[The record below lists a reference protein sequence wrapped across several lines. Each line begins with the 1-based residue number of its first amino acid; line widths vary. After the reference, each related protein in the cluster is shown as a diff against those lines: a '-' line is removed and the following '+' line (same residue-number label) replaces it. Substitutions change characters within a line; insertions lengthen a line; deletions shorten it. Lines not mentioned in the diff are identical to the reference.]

1 MKTRIRHAVTA
12 VGSGV
17 ALVATGAT
25 IQGGAAFASPT
36 ASTPSSRV
44 ISAGY
49 SISTDQSQTRS
60 KDAFRV
66 PFVASKTAGPG
77 APQIGAYNFVD
88 SDFILRMR
96 GSAVQPEADIPR
108 PLVIGVA
115 PTEVWLEKDIGG
127 PESRCE
133 TYGAGYYAG
142 EVAEQ
147 GILENSGPPDAG
159 NKGGGIFNPTRS
171 KDYKP
176 NKSPGSEN
184 LNTRRPEVR
193 SVQDGSVIFEIPAK
207 GNGVHWEGVCDND
220 AAGHAIAYTSDVAG
234 AQAAGSATTTA
245 LDKKTGIYTGT
256 SRAFIAG
263 LQTAS
268 GTLDLISSYMQV
280 KHLPGQ
286 APTVSYKIGVTG
298 GTLAAGANVPYQD
311 LTKQFNDA
319 VNANGEVVSSLA
331 SYGLTLMGPTAS
343 KSETG
348 SEFARYV
355 LNAPFLE
362 VMAATPLREG
372 TAGERT
378 YARLVNIDYE
388 GLYQGGTLK

>member
-1 MKTRIRHAVTA
+1 VPVVRKSLPWAGAGAAAAAALLISSSAVPAHAVSDTA
-12 VGSGV
+12 
-17 ALVATGAT
+17 
-25 IQGGAAFASPT
+25 
-36 ASTPSSRV
+36 ASTAPRALAQSGS
-44 ISAGY
+44 
-49 SISTDQSQTRS
+49 SISTTPASAT
-60 KDAFRV
+60 
-66 PFVASKTAGPG
+66 PFIAKSTPAKASKPAKGG
-77 APQIGAYNFVD
+77 YDFVD
-88 SDFILRMR
+88 SDFILRIR

-127 PESRCE
+127 PHSRCE

-176 NKSPGSEN
+176 NLSPGEKN
-184 LNTRRPEVR
+184 LNTRKPELR
-193 SVQDGSVIFEIPAK
+193 SVQDGSTIFEIPAK
-207 GNGVHWEGVCDND
+207 GNGVHWEG
-220 AAGHAIAYTSDVAG
+220 TVAG
-234 AQAAGSATTTA
+234 AQTMGSHTVAA
-245 LDKKTGIYTGT
+245 LDKKTGVYTAT

-263 LQTAS
+263 LETAS

-280 KHLPGQ
+280 KHLPGK
-286 APTVSYKIGVTG
+286 APTVSYKIGITG
-298 GTLAAGANVPYQD
+298 GTLASGVDVPYQD

-319 VNANGEVVSSLA
+319 VNANGEVASSLA

-343 KSETG
+343 RSETG

-355 LNAPFLE
+355 LNAPFFE

-378 YARLVNIDYE
+378 YLRLVNIDYE